1 SSSSSSSPSAAWS
14 ISIATSC
21 FASSSEPSSSSG
33 LSLSHSNSVMGT
45 PRTLAMIA
53 TSESSPAFASFT
65 NSSSVA
71 TMALSRSSV
80 RFFTTSMTGFFS
92 LASDIFFLLRT
103 LHESEI
109 FTPRATVC
117 LGVFQLGKFRA
128 GDVRLRDAV
137 VLVVLLDGGLAFD
150 EHAFVEFPRLVA
162 AREPRELPPV
172 LVSESDDCGF
182 SVRAVNHANAHDFEF
197 QIVASPDNTE
207 GLVQCGFRFALFFLQ
222 EVHLTQVAGHS

>member
-80 RFFTTSMTGFFS
+80 RFFTTSMTDFFS
-92 LASDIFFLLRT
+92 LASDIFFVLRT
-103 LHESEI
+103 LHERELFPPGDYSEQT
-109 FTPRATVC
+109 FRHV
-117 LGVFQLGKFRA
+117 VFKQRG
-128 GDVRLRDAV
+128 GPDVPQEHFQRLVPA
-137 VLVVLLDGGLAFD
+137 LALDGL
-150 EHAFVEFPRLVA
+150 
-162 AREPRELPPV
+162 
-172 LVSESDDCGF
+172 
-182 SVRAVNHANAHDFEF
+182 
-197 QIVASPDNTE
+197 
-207 GLVQCGFRFALFFLQ
+207 
-222 EVHLTQVAGHS
+222 